1 MNIVL
6 PLLLAL
12 AAIGAAAWAV
22 VERGHAA
29 RARARADMLEAN
41 GETLKA
47 QAAQSA
53 QIVADALIRRAGET
67 FEAQEKLSQAKLE
80 AQLKPVAETLAKFQE
95 QAQAAEKARAARP
108 RSTTAHAA
116 APKAAR
122 ASRRGRTMFMLRS

>member
-12 AAIGAAAWAV
+12 AALGAAAWAV
-22 VERGHAA
+22 IERGRAA
-29 RARARADMLEAN
+29 RAEARAEMLEAN

-53 QIVADALIRRAGET
+53 QVVADTLIRRASET

-80 AQLKPVAETLAKFQE
+80 AQLKPVAESLAKFQE
-95 QAQAAEKARAARP
+95 LAQAAEKARA
-108 RSTTAHAA
+108 
-116 APKAAR
+116 
-122 ASRRGRTMFMLRS
+122 